1 MEQQAQRE
9 EKLHQLLQDPALPS
23 QTKQIVSYLI
33 TEIEELRSRV
43 RWLETEQRESKIT
56 NLIPSGGQGW

>member
-9 EKLHQLLQDPALPS
+9 EKLQQLLQDPALPS

-43 RWLETEQRESKIT
+43 RWLETSKIT